1 MGLLKNIILKIKNFF
16 SIGDDILSEDEL
28 INFIGMGE
36 NLKSPLEPE
45 REIELLKLLELG
57 DESVKT
63 DLIEHNLRLVVFVAK
78 KFIPT
83 GHSID
88 DLISIGSIGL
98 IKAVN
103 SYKLDKNIKLAT
115 YATRCIEN
123 EILMYLR
130 KTNKQKNEVSLDE
143 PIKKSSEGTELYLS
157 DVICGA
163 DSETMLKAIEDN
175 IEHKLLMESIKKL
188 SPREKEIM
196 IMRFGLMDGEEQTQ
210 KDVAD
215 KLNISQS
222 YISRLE
228 KKIIDRLKKDLVK
241 EKETRWVLVFL

>member
-1 MGLLKNIILKIKNFF
+1 MNFFKKLIVKIKQFF
-16 SIGDDILSEDEL
+16 CSNGETLSEDEI

-36 NLKSPLEPE
+36 SLKSPLEPE
-45 REIELLKLLELG
+45 REYELLRLLELG
-57 DESVKT
+57 DESVKS

-78 KFIPT
+78 KFIGT

-98 IKAVN
+98 IKAIN

-130 KTNKQKNEVSLDE
+130 KTSKQKNEVSLDE
-143 PIKKSSEGTELYLS
+143 PIKKNSEGSELYLS
-157 DVICGA
+157 DVICGM
-163 DSETMLKAIEDN
+163 DSDAMLKVIEDN

-196 IMRFGLMDGEEQTQ
+196 MMRFGLIDGEEQTQ

-228 KKIIDRLKKDLVK
+228 KKIIDRLKKDLIK
-241 EKETRWVLVFL
+241 NEL

>member
-1 MGLLKNIILKIKNFF
+1 MGILKNIVKKIKKLFCID
-16 SIGDDILSEDEL
+16 SGDDLIENQI

-36 NLKSPLEPE
+36 SLKSPLDPE
-45 REIELLKLLELG
+45 RETALLKLLELG

-83 GHSID
+83 GHNID

-130 KTNKQKNEVSLDE
+130 KTARQKNEVSLDE

-157 DVICGA
+157 DVLSGM
-163 DSETMLKAIEDN
+163 DSETMLKEIEDN
-175 IEHKLLMESIKKL
+175 IEHKLLLESIKKL
-188 SPREKEIM
+188 SPREKQIM
-196 IMRFGLMDGEEQTQ
+196 MLRFGLIDGEEQTQ

-215 KLNISQS
+215 KLSISQS

-228 KKIIDRLKKDLVK
+228 KKIIDRLKKEMIKK
-241 EKETRWVLVFL
+241 EA

>member
-1 MGLLKNIILKIKNFF
+1 MGIFKSIIDKIKNFF
-16 SIGDDILSEDEL
+16 KDNDKDLSEDEL

-45 REIELLKLLELG
+45 RENELLRLLELG
-57 DESVKT
+57 DESVKS

-83 GHSID
+83 GHNID

-143 PIKKSSEGTELYLS
+143 PIKKNSEGTELYLS
-157 DVICGA
+157 DVLSGA
-163 DSETMLKAIEDN
+163 DSETMLKSIEEN
-175 IEHKLLMESIKKL
+175 IEHKLLMNSIKKL
-188 SPREKEIM
+188 SNREKEIM
-196 IMRFGLMDGEEQTQ
+196 MLRFGLIDGEEQTQ

-215 KLNISQS
+215 RLNISQS

-241 EKETRWVLVFL
+241 KEN